1 MLRIGAHFHVDNPL
15 AEATA
20 LGADAAQFFL
30 GDPQGWKGPVIPGG
44 DPAAIR
50 DAYAAASIDIYIHA
64 PYVINVATS
73 NNRIRIPSRK
83 LLDQQLQAAASIGAK
98 GLIVHGGHVTAGVDF
113 AAGLENWRKAV
124 ERIERPLPMLIENT
138 AGGDGAMARSL
149 EAIGRLWD
157 AVTEAAGDAGGDVGF
172 CLDTCHANSAGI
184 DLADAVD
191 RIKAITGRIDLVHCN
206 NSRDEFGSG
215 RDRHANIAAGTI
227 DPAAVTWSRSPALKF
242 DTPMER
248 ARPRSR
254 ALSMPGHAHV
264 GPRCGQWTRYRS
276 TCSMPSRRRLCSAS
290 ATGSRRPG

>member
-1 MLRIGAHFHVDNPL
+1 MLRIGAHFHVDDPL

-50 DAYAAASIDIYIHA
+50 DAYAAAGIDIYIHA

-83 LLDQQLQAAASIGAK
+83 LLEGQLKAAASIGAK
-98 GLIVHGGHVTAGVDF
+98 GLIVHGGHVTAGVDPGE
-113 AAGLENWRKAV
+113 GLENWRKAV

-149 EAIGRLWD
+149 DAIGRLWD
-157 AVTEAAGDAGGDVGF
+157 AVAGADGGDVGF

-215 RDRHANIAAGTI
+215 RDRHANITAGTI
-227 DPAAVTWSRSPALKF
+227 DPALLLGVVRAAGAPVICETPDAPADVRWLR
-242 DTPMER
+242 TE
-248 ARPRSR
+248 
-254 ALSMPGHAHV
+254 LG
-264 GPRCGQWTRYRS
+264 C
-276 TCSMPSRRRLCSAS
+276 
-290 ATGSRRPG
+290 

>member
-1 MLRIGAHFHVDNPL
+1 MLRIGAHFHVDDPL
-15 AEATA
+15 AEAIA
-20 LGADAAQFFL
+20 RGADAVQFFL
-30 GDPQGWKGPVIPGG
+30 GDPQGWKGAVIPGG

-50 DAYAAASIDIYIHA
+50 DAYAAAGLDIYIHA

-83 LLDQQLQAAASIGAK
+83 LLEGQLKAAASIGAK
-98 GLIVHGGHVTAGVDF
+98 GLIVHGGHVTASVDSRE
-113 AAGLENWRKAV
+113 GLENWRKAV

-149 EAIGRLWD
+149 DAIGRLWD
-157 AVTEAAGDAGGDVGF
+157 TVAGSDGENVGF

-227 DPAAVTWSRSPALKF
+227 DPALLLGVVRAAGAPVICETPDEDGGLAADVSWLKHHL
-242 DTPMER
+242 R
-248 ARPRSR
+248 
-254 ALSMPGHAHV
+254 G
-264 GPRCGQWTRYRS
+264 
-276 TCSMPSRRRLCSAS
+276 
-290 ATGSRRPG
+290 

>member
-20 LGADAAQFFL
+20 RRADAAQFFL
-30 GDPQGWKGPVIPGG
+30 GDPQGWKGPLIPGG

-50 DAYAAASIDIYIHA
+50 DAYAAADMDIYIHA

-83 LLDQQLQAAASIGAK
+83 LLDQQLKAAASVGAK
-98 GLIVHGGHVTAGVDF
+98 GLIVHGGHVNAGVDP
-113 AAGLENWRKAV
+113 ADGLENWRKAV

-149 EAIGRLWD
+149 DAIGRLWE
-157 AVTEAAGDAGGDVGF
+157 AVTGAAGAGDGDIGF

-184 DLADAVD
+184 DLADVVD

-215 RDRHANIAAGTI
+215 RDRHANITSGTIGPALLLGVVRAAGAPVICETP
-227 DPAAVTWSRSPALKF
+227 DEDGSLAADISWLK
-242 DTPMER
+242 R
-248 ARPRSR
+248 HLR
-254 ALSMPGHAHV
+254 G
-264 GPRCGQWTRYRS
+264 
-276 TCSMPSRRRLCSAS
+276 
-290 ATGSRRPG
+290 